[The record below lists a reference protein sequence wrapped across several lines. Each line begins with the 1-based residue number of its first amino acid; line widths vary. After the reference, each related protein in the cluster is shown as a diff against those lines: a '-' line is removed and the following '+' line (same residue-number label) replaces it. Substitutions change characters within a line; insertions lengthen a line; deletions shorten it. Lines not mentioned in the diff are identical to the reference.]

1 MRGNMTDK
9 QAAVSLKIL
18 ALVADGKTPREAL
31 DAVLGAGTFE
41 TFAGVLYEALRA
53 KAGVK

>member
-1 MRGNMTDK
+1 MTDK

-41 TFAGVLYEALRA
+41 AFAGVLYEALRA